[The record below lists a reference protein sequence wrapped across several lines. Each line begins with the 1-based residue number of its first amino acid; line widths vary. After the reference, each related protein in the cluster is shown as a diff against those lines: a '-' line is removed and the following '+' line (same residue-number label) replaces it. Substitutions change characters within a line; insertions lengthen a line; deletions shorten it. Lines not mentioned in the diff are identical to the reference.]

1 MNNNEYIDKS
11 FDQTMIN
18 CKANCVYFKNSMD
31 QVKEEQFPLNED
43 ALKDGFLRTKDQE
56 SMTNEIQI
64 S

>member
-1 MNNNEYIDKS
+1 
-11 FDQTMIN
+11 MIN

-64 S
+64 SQVT